1 MSQRADAP
9 RPNHRRGPRPL
20 LLHLML
26 ASLNSSASP
35 WSTWLAA
42 WQSWSDASASLAATG
57 RAEPPDLGLP
67 MPDAALLAGIAAY
80 RRHGFA
86 RTLED
91 PPAIWSEGSSRLL
104 DYGPADGAPALIVP
118 SLVNRAYVLDL
129 LPKHSML
136 RFLSAA
142 GVRPLLLDWGFPGE
156 AECDFTLT
164 DYVAGRLTR
173 VLASIGRPVTLVG
186 YCMGGLMAAAAAQLR
201 PELVERL
208 CLLATP
214 WDFWAKDVAQARRLA
229 ELLPFME
236 PAFSFAGALPV
247 DALQMLFSL
256 LDPGSVARKYR
267 DFGTQDQS
275 SARATMFVALEDW
288 LNDGVPLAAPV
299 AREVLGGWYGR
310 NTPAVGA
317 WRIAGLPVIPET
329 LAMPCFVAIPG
340 QDRLVPPESA
350 EPLAAAIKGSTVVRP
365 RVGHIGMVAG
375 SRARTALW
383 EPMLEWLKEERKT
396 LLF

>member
-1 MSQRADAP
+1 MTQRADAP
-9 RPNHRRGPRPL
+9 GPNHRRGPRPL

-26 ASLNSSASP
+26 ASLNSNATPSSIWSA
-35 WSTWLAA
+35 AFK
-42 WQSWSDASASLAATG
+42 SWSDASGSLAAG
-57 RAEPPDLGLP
+57 PADPQDLGFP

-80 RRHGFA
+80 RRHAFT

-104 DYGPADGAPALIVP
+104 DYGQIAGGSAGGTIALVVP

-129 LPKHSML
+129 LPDHSML
-136 RFLSAA
+136 RFLTAA

-173 VLASIGRPVTLVG
+173 ALASVGQKVTLVG
-186 YCMGGLMAAAAAQLR
+186 YCMGGLMAAAAAHMR
-201 PELVERL
+201 PDLVQRL

-214 WDFWAKDVAQARRLA
+214 WDFWSPDKAASRRLA
-229 ELLPFME
+229 EFLPFME
-236 PAFSFAGALPV
+236 PAFSFAGTLPV
-247 DALQMLFSL
+247 DGLQMLFSL

-275 SARATMFVALEDW
+275 SQRATMFVAIEDW

-310 NTPAVGA
+310 NKPASGT
-317 WRIAGLPVIPET
+317 WRIAGLPVVPET
-329 LAMPCFVAIPG
+329 LQMPCFVAIPG
-340 QDRLVPPESA
+340 NDRLVPPESA
-350 EPLAAAIKGSTVVRP
+350 EPLGVAIQGSTVVRP
-365 RVGHIGMVAG
+365 SVGHIGMVAG

-383 EPMLEWLKEERKT
+383 EPLANWLTSR
-396 LLF
+396 